1 MVRQENNPACACLCP
16 PFFENFRV
24 YAPNRSAVTV
34 DVAYLSSLQ
43 MEIVLYFTRHLY
55 FLFIVKI
62 CKNKI

>member
-43 MEIVLYFTRHLY
+43 MEIILYFTRLY
-55 FLFIVKI
+55 FTLFYFIF
-62 CKNKI
+62 CL